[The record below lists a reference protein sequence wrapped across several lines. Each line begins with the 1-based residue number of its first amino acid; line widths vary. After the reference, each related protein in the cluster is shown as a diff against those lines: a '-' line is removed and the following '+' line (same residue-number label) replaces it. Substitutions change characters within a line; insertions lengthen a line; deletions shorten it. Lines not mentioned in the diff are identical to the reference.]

1 MTREEAIRNVATAL
15 GLAIKNVERA
25 ADKLIQD
32 KTDATE
38 VIAHIKALAK
48 SQPRKVKHHVS
59 PYAKF
64 DKYHHKKK
72 RK

>member
-1 MTREEAIRNVATAL
+1 MTHEEAIKNVATAL
-15 GLAIKNVERA
+15 GWAIKSVERA
-25 ADKLIQD
+25 VDILIQD

-38 VIAHIKALAK
+38 VIEKIKALAK

-64 DKYHHKKK
+64 DKYYKKKK
-72 RK
+72 R

>member
-1 MTREEAIRNVATAL
+1 MMDAYERELMANGTYLIRRCEPIETAPDVKD
-15 GLAIKNVERA
+15 IKPKRT
-25 ADKLIQD
+25 I
-32 KTDATE
+32 
-38 VIAHIKALAK
+38 
-48 SQPRKVKHHVS
+48 S